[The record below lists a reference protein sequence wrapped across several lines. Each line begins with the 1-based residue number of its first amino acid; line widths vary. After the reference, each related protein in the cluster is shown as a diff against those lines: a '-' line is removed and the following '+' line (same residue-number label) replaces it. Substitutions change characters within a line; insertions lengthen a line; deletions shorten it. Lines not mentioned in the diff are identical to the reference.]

1 MTIKECIDIVDN
13 IKPNQYTV
21 SDKVRWL
28 SFHDMGIINDVLKT
42 HEGYDKRYDLFDGYT
57 EDKLSVALIVPSPYD
72 RLYPEYLK
80 MKIDGENGE
89 TAKYNN
95 SAALYN
101 SYLMDYRKYYNK
113 THMPLDATR
122 RGYRY
127 EAPKKHTVGLTA
139 AEYENLKRDLYYALS
154 ADVNEVVSPDKLYDI
169 VTSYAYNNI
178 EMLKGKDGKTPQ
190 KGIDYWTQE
199 DVEEITDKASDIV
212 KENVYTKT
220 ETDKFLGNKADISH
234 TKNKD
239 NPHEVTAEQVGAY
252 PKFEGNEL
260 KQKVY
265 DIEATAKKHHS
276 NRDNPHGVTA
286 QSVGAYTTSET
297 DNAIKKALE
306 GMNKPIKVIVGSEI
320 DNAENISDGNICFFR
335 NNSGETYEKAP
346 FNTAVIFTQKPVETN
361 EGGYYTQI
369 AITDTGLTY
378 GRVGFLNG
386 IPDDMPIEMR
396 EILEWSLSY
405 DKRIFEFDTFQLT
418 DFEFECNEIGA
429 VYVDDTM
436 LRIAGT
442 AEPVKMKCAG
452 KNIGFACRVS
462 GYSDAQITVN
472 GKVYTVGQYGDSDG
486 EKEIGT
492 FVLPPTFMESDIV
505 FQGGMNEWY
514 FVTDAGTNAGTMYKM
529 RGNTEDIEKALD
541 GIIAIQNQLIGGDA

>member
-212 KENVYTKT
+212 KENVYTKA

-260 KQKVY
+260 KQKVD

-286 QSVGAYTTSET
+286 HLVGAYTTSET
-297 DNAIKKALE
+297 DEAIKEALE
-306 GMNKPIKVIVGSEI
+306 GLGSIDSEALDAKADKAEVFEDTSFGWTEFEHSFEGEGESDIGFTDSEI
-320 DNAENISDGNICFFR
+320 SDDYGTFTIHCAGQTLGFDFEASAMGGQPHYIIVNGVKYEGK
-335 NNSGETYEKAP
+335 SGSIP
-346 FNTAVIFTQKPVETN
+346 
-361 EGGYYTQI
+361 
-369 AITDTGLTY
+369 LTY
-378 GRVGFLNG
+378 
-386 IPDDMPIEMR
+386 
-396 EILEWSLSY
+396 
-405 DKRIFEFDTFQLT
+405 
-418 DFEFECNEIGA
+418 
-429 VYVDDTM
+429 
-436 LRIAGT
+436 
-442 AEPVKMKCAG
+442 
-452 KNIGFACRVS
+452 
-462 GYSDAQITVN
+462 
-472 GKVYTVGQYGDSDG
+472 
-486 EKEIGT
+486 
-492 FVLPPTFMESDIV
+492 MESDIIV
-505 FQGGMNEWY
+505 HCDFTTYTFSNMIKRSIKGM
-514 FVTDAGTNAGTMYKM
+514 
-529 RGNTEDIEKALD
+529 GNISSALA
-541 GIIAIQNQLIGGDA
+541 GIIALENHYIDGGAV